1 MRSRFILIA
10 IMMLFVVVIPTYA
23 QSDDVDVDIPD
34 IPAGQQVT
42 ITYRVRVND
51 RLPIDTR
58 YIIDQ
63 GRIIIGGETLL
74 TDDPR
79 LTGNTDP
86 TLTLAGLSAKA
97 LPATGEIPWWR
108 NVLIIGS
115 VALVMAM
122 AVTLLLGKRPK
133 SD

>member
-1 MRSRFILIA
+1 MRSRFILI
-10 IMMLFVVVIPTYA
+10 IMMMLFIAVPILA

-42 ITYRVRVND
+42 ITYRVRVNE

-63 GRIIIGGETLL
+63 GRITIGGETLL

-79 LTGNTDP
+79 LTGNPDP
-86 TLTLAGLSAKA
+86 TLTLAGVSAKS
-97 LPATGEIPWWR
+97 LPATGEVPWWR
-108 NVLIIGS
+108 TVLVIGG
-115 VALVMAM
+115 VAFVMAM

-133 SD
+133 LN